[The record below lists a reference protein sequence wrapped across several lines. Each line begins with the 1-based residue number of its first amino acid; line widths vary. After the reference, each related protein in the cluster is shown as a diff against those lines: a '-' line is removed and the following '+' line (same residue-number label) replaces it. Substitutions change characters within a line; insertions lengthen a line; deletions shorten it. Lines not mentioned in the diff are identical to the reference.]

1 MSREISCVRF
11 AGASGHAGG
20 GGYNGSIMKGMDEER
35 IYTVGEVNRLADNL
49 LQGVS
54 VWVEGEVSNLRP
66 YPNYTFFSL
75 SDEDASLPC
84 IAFRDAMR
92 GMGFE
97 LREGMSVLARG
108 RLGVYVRRGQF
119 RLNVFEAQE
128 SGEGKLRREFLVLMR
143 KLSRE
148 GLFEE
153 RMKKP
158 LPAYPDVVGL
168 ITSLEGAAVR
178 DVVTNL
184 TRRFPCSR
192 LVVRGVRVQG
202 EDAVA
207 DIVAA
212 IELFNRAF
220 PVDVL
225 ILARGGGSLEDL
237 QPFNSEEVVRAI
249 RSSSVPVA
257 TGVGHEPDITLSDL
271 AADFRASTPTGAA
284 EAVVPC
290 APELLTLLR
299 EREVSLA
306 AGLRRRLHRMERDF
320 GWLRGR
326 RPFSEPAY
334 ILNQAVQS
342 IADSEAR
349 LSSSVRV
356 SMEKMKR
363 EVEAASLA
371 LARYPREYREMPER
385 ISAAERKLRSAAA
398 SWLRWRKREPEL
410 RSKEMRSAALAMLSR
425 EEGRV
430 RLASS
435 RLEALSPLAV
445 LARGYA
451 IATREGET
459 RPLTESAAVAQGESV
474 DVRLHRGKLRCEVT
488 DVEIAGDGEENERG

>member
-1 MSREISCVRF
+1 MSYSISC
-11 AGASGHAGG
+11 GPPENASGHAGG
-20 GGYNGSIMKGMDEER
+20 CGYNGNIMEGMEQER

-49 LQGVS
+49 LQGLV

-92 GMGFE
+92 DMGFE

-108 RLGVYVRRGQF
+108 RLGIYVRRGQF

-128 SGEGKLRREFLVLMR
+128 SGEGKLRREFMLLMR
-143 KLSRE
+143 KLSKE

-153 RMKKP
+153 AIKKP
-158 LPAYPDVVGL
+158 LPDYPEVVGL

-178 DVVTNL
+178 DVLTNL
-184 TRRFPCSR
+184 TRRFSCSR

-202 EDAVA
+202 EDAIG

-212 IELFNRAF
+212 IELFDHAF

-249 RSSSVPVA
+249 RSSSIPVA
-257 TGVGHEPDITLSDL
+257 TGVGHEPDVTLSDL

-306 AGLRRRLHRMERDF
+306 AGLRRRLHRLERDL
-320 GWLRGR
+320 GSLVAR
-326 RPFSEPAY
+326 RSFSDPAF
-334 ILNQAVQS
+334 ILNQSVQS
-342 IADSEAR
+342 LADGEAR
-349 LSSSVRV
+349 LLSGMRV
-356 SMEKMKR
+356 SLERMER
-363 EVEAASLA
+363 GVGSAYLS
-371 LARYPREYREMPER
+371 LARYPREYRQLPER
-385 ISAAERKLRSAAA
+385 IEAAARKLCSAAA
-398 SWLRWRKREPEL
+398 SWLRWRVREPEL
-410 RSKEMRSAALAMLSR
+410 REKELRSAVGAVLAR

-451 IATREGET
+451 ITTMEGET
-459 RPLTESAAVAQGESV
+459 KPLTDSAAVEKGEAV
-474 DVRLHRGKLRCEVT
+474 EVRLHRGRLHCEVKDT
-488 DVEIAGDGEENERG
+488 ETEGNGG